1 MCAPRTVQVA
11 RNTFFN
17 LKQFFAFADSQ
28 AWSRRAVE
36 RTAPFVAFLY
46 TIIVV
51 WYSTMV
57 PGSKLDFFPV
67 RPWYRHKAVPSFADM
82 LGAAQRAALLAG
94 IFDPSCNSNNL
105 HNPLTP
111 DEFRR
116 HHTPEGAG

>member
-1 MCAPRTVQVA
+1 MN
-11 RNTFFN
+11 RNDFSLLTP
-17 LKQFFAFADSQ
+17 LLLLGDSEI
-28 AWSRRAVE
+28 A
-36 RTAPFVAFLY
+36 
-46 TIIVV
+46 IVV

-57 PGSKLDFFPV
+57 PGSKLDFFSV

-94 IFDPSCNSNNL
+94 VFDPSCNSNNL